1 MPRHINPP
9 NLPRPSSRYSQLVA
23 LAGSYKRV
31 VVSPQFGV
39 DRDGILGDGVP
50 EQMARCFDNF
60 LAAIAAAGCEP
71 RDVVRVVCYCTERD
85 RSATFDALRE
95 ARLGANAPASGYF
108 EVVGLAMSGA
118 LAAIEGEAVQENAPQ
133 R

>member
-9 NLPRPSSRYSQLVA
+9 SLPRPSSRYSQLVA
-23 LAGSYKRV
+23 IAGSYKRV
-31 VVSPQFGV
+31 LVSPQFGL
-39 DRDGILGDGVP
+39 DRSGALGEGVP
-50 EQMARCFDNF
+50 EQMALAFDNF
-60 LAAIAAAGCEP
+60 LAAIQAAGCEP

-95 ARLGANAPASGYF
+95 ARLGGAAPASGYF
-108 EVVGLAMSGA
+108 EIAGLALGGA
-118 LAAIEGEAVQENAPQ
+118 LVAIEGEAVQENAPQ